1 MENKCCTSLMDAT
14 AYAIAYNVIYNRL
27 KEQRSSEQ
35 TLELI
40 RVKETKL

>member
-1 MENKCCTSLMDAT
+1 MDVT

-35 TLELI
+35 TIELI
-40 RVKETKL
+40 KVKETKL